1 MKFCT
6 TCLLVTGVAV
16 LALTSGG
23 VFATVGG
30 TDHDFSGEVWSGG
43 EICLPCHT
51 PHHAQ
56 SDIGPLWN
64 HTVGEVADYTM
75 YEEGTVLANESLMCL
90 GCHDGQCAVD
100 SFGANPTSTE
110 FIDGSELI
118 GTDLTDDHPVGVA
131 YPAAAST
138 RFAAIGTIWGS
149 HAGIPV
155 GFSGMPLYG
164 AENTIECT
172 TCHTPHSNTNE
183 GFLRVS
189 NAASALCIAC
199 HISH

>member
-1 MKFCT
+1 MRFYS

-16 LALTSGG
+16 LALTSGA
-23 VFATVGG
+23 VFATVAG
-30 TDHDFSGEVWSGG
+30 TDHDFSGESWNSSG

-64 HTVGEVADYTM
+64 HTVGTVADYTM
-75 YEEGTVLANESLMCL
+75 YVEGTVLDNESLMCL
-90 GCHDGQCAVD
+90 GCHDGQFAVD

-118 GTDLTDDHPVGVA
+118 GTDLTDDHPVGIA
-131 YPAAAST
+131 YPT
-138 RFAAIGTIWGS
+138 GPTFAPIGTIGGTQ
-149 HAGIPV
+149 AGIPI
-155 GFSGMPLYG
+155 GGGGLPLYG
-164 AENTIECT
+164 VDGTIECA
-172 TCHTPHSNTNE
+172 TCHTAHSNTND

-189 NAASALCIAC
+189 NAASALCTAC
-199 HISH
+199 HITH